1 MKVSRPGA
9 GAIAG
14 HEAVYLFSYRDAA
27 GVLTDG
33 VGNTAAAGT
42 KPPRPGGK
50 ITLADALATF
60 ERNLE
65 RFGAR
70 VSRAVRVPLAQ
81 HQFDAATSFDFNTGA
96 IDRGTVDDRLNAGDV
111 EGALR
116 VWGQYVRAGGKVL
129 RGLETRRREE
139 IALFRT
145 GSYPTRGVLVKD
157 APGSAGRVVAAAS
170 LPWGQPAAA
179 LPLDPS
185 ASDPLP
191 PMPSPA
197 PTRGSGNALIDIG
210 RYLWSLWK

>member
-14 HEAVYLFSYRDAA
+14 HETIYLFSYRDAA
-27 GVLTDG
+27 SVLTDG

-60 ERNLE
+60 EHNLD
-65 RFGAR
+65 RFGVR
-70 VSRAVRVPLAQ
+70 VTRAIRVPLAQ
-81 HQFDAATSFDFNTGA
+81 HQFDSAVSLDFNTGA
-96 IDRGTVDDRLNAGDV
+96 IASGTVDDRLNAGDV

-139 IALFRT
+139 IELFRT
-145 GSYPTRGVLVKD
+145 GRYPARGVLVKD
-157 APGSAGRVVAAAS
+157 APSSAGRVVPVSS
-170 LPWGQPAAA
+170 LPWGQPVAP
-179 LPLDPS
+179 LTLDPS
-185 ASDPLP
+185 AADPLP
-191 PMPSPA
+191 PMPTPA
-197 PTRGSGNALIDIG
+197 PVRGSGNALIDIG